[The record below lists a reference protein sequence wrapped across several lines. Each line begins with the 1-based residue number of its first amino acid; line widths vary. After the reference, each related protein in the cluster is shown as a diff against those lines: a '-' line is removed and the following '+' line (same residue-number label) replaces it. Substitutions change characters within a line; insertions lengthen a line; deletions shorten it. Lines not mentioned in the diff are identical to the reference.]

1 MKKINTVV
9 IPIAGMGTRFLPI
22 TKVVSKEMLNLLDKP
37 IIDYAV
43 EEAKE
48 AGIEK
53 FIFIINKNN
62 KFVENYFTNNASLK
76 KLLNKKN
83 KIIYIDKISKM
94 NIEKNKLI
102 TVIQNSPTGLGDA
115 ILKAEKHINGEDFCV
130 ILPDDLI
137 LGANCI
143 KQLINVYNIK
153 NTNVIGVMKVV
164 YKDIEK
170 YGVIG
175 YSKISG
181 SMLKVNKLIEKP
193 NREKAPSNYAIV
205 GRYVLSNKI
214 FKYLKK
220 IKIGSGGEY
229 QLTDAI
235 SLYNK
240 DFDTWGCKFKGS
252 RYDCGNK
259 IGFFQAQIAAALEDK
274 EIKNL
279 AKKLIKKIGERL

>member
-1 MKKINTVV
+1 
-9 IPIAGMGTRFLPI
+9 
-22 TKVVSKEMLNLLDKP
+22 
-37 IIDYAV
+37 
-43 EEAKE
+43 
-48 AGIEK
+48 
-53 FIFIINKNN
+53 
-62 KFVENYFTNNASLK
+62 
-76 KLLNKKN
+76 
-83 KIIYIDKISKM
+83 
-94 NIEKNKLI
+94 
-102 TVIQNSPTGLGDA
+102 
-115 ILKAEKHINGEDFCV
+115 
-130 ILPDDLI
+130 
-137 LGANCI
+137 
-143 KQLINVYNIK
+143 
-153 NTNVIGVMKVV
+153 MKVV

-279 AKKLIKKIGERL
+279 AKKLIKKNGERL